1 MPERNGLDW
10 HSVKFRGTLPT
21 RGVEYTFMTQGAW
34 RVPKPQILQSDGQDE
49 QIAQAVT
56 FLLLIKLVHGF

>member
-1 MPERNGLDW
+1 
-10 HSVKFRGTLPT
+10 
-21 RGVEYTFMTQGAW
+21 MTQGAW